1 MKEFIIEFLKILA
14 NSILLVC
21 FALCSFLLVLNIFHS
36 KEISYNYSIDLA
48 NDFSYN
54 NYKKSLISIDK
65 KMESV
70 NYNIPAYA
78 TTAKPIYQYYKSCVD
93 ALNGSA
99 FNQFSAKSSINAY
112 DLYKANEEIVSNY
125 SSVCAFN
132 LAYNISIIDK
142 SKNFRNDFDKVMKDV
157 ELKRDMVID
166 NSNYLMTSGLSNSS
180 YGFSTDMFKSSIF
193 NKVSNDFR
201 LTVNNY
207 ETIASILEDVAD
219 WYVLEFGG
227 NN

>member
-14 NSILLVC
+14 NSILVVC

-36 KEISYNYSIDLA
+36 KEISYNYSIDLS
-48 NDFSYN
+48 NDFSYS
-54 NYKKSLISIDK
+54 NYKKELLSIDK
-65 KMESV
+65 KMNSV
-70 NYNIPAYA
+70 KYNIPAYA

-93 ALNGSA
+93 ALNSGS
-99 FNQFSAKSSINAY
+99 FSQLNTKNTINSY
-112 DLYKANEEIVSNY
+112 DIYKANLEITSNY

-142 SKNFRNDFDKVMKDV
+142 NKNFKNDFDNVMNNV
-157 ELKRDMVID
+157 ELKRDILLD
-166 NSNYLMTSGLSNSS
+166 NSNYLMTSGLANSS
-180 YGFSTDMFKSSIF
+180 YGFSTDVFKTSIF

-207 ETIASILEDVAD
+207 ELIASILDDVAN

-227 NN
+227 ND